1 MSLVTMGMGD
11 DGSGLEVA
19 VVLKTQKI
27 PILAQE
33 TEKISVDVATKKIK
47 VITSEPLIGVNLEP
61 KDIEIKI
68 KD

>member
-27 PILAQE
+27 PILALK
-33 TEKISVDVATKKIK
+33 TEKIAVDTAMKKIK
-47 VITSEPLIGVNLEP
+47 VTTSEPLIGVNLEP